1 MPAGIM
7 EERLLVALGTD
18 ADLAAAGCAAEAGEQ
33 VGVIV
38 RRGSHY
44 RGAWY
49 WQRDAYSFTP
59 AGYGKS
65 TCHAHTID
73 EALALTRQL
82 ALK

>member
-1 MPAGIM
+1 MSAGIM

-18 ADLAAAGCAAEAGEQ
+18 ADLAAAGCAAEAGDQ
-33 VGVIV
+33 IGIIV

-49 WQRDAYSFTP
+49 WQRDTFSFTP
-59 AGYGKS
+59 AGYSES
-65 TCHAHTID
+65 TCRARTIE
-73 EALALTRQL
+73 EALMLTRQL

>member
-1 MPAGIM
+1 MSPGIM
-7 EERLLVALGTD
+7 EEQLLVAIGTD
-18 ADLAAAGCAAEAGEQ
+18 ADLAAAGCAAEIGEQ
-33 VGVIV
+33 VGIIV

-49 WQRDAYSFTP
+49 WQRDTFSFTP
-59 AGYGKS
+59 AGYSES
-65 TCHAHTID
+65 TFEARTID